1 MNRGLKEICA
11 RHGIS
16 VPPELE
22 VIHSRR
28 HSLSPGQR
36 SSMSMPSLPSSQ
48 ISGSTLS
55 EAHSTGDAAMVSRTP
70 SEASYDSDFLE
81 RLAAARVSVGN
92 PASSMPRSGS
102 QPPSPVSPATAVLQ
116 MMQQLQQVIPSN
128 ADNANFKV
136 IWYFCL
142 QTVYCVY
149 FLSDNTLDCEDRS
162 KAPHNM
168 HCILL
173 TISY

>member
-11 RHGIS
+11 RHGLT

-22 VIHSRR
+22 VTHSRR

-55 EAHSTGDAAMVSRTP
+55 EAQSMGEAAMVSRTP
-70 SEASYDSDFLE
+70 SETSFDSDFLE
-81 RLAAARVSVGN
+81 RLAAARVSVRD
-92 PASSMPRSGS
+92 PALSVPHSAS

-116 MMQQLQQVIPSN
+116 MMQQLQEVLP
-128 ADNANFKV
+128 ANSEVSRLNKV
-136 IWYFCL
+136 GSASLAIAMFHGLYRLMAAVMKGFV
-142 QTVYCVY
+142 QRTQ
-149 FLSDNTLDCEDRS
+149 
-162 KAPHNM
+162 
-168 HCILL
+168 L
-173 TISY
+173 T